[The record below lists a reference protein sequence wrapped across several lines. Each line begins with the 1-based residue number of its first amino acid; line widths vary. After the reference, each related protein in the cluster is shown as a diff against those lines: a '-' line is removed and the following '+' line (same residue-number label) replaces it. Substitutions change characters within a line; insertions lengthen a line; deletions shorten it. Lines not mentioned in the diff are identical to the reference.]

1 MGAIVIH
8 IPGKSERQARFA
20 AANVASAA
28 AQVGHTLGMGYAR
41 EGWYHAALG
50 TDPIV
55 FDYYTD
61 RLRTDGSQ
69 YDNNLL
75 LRTADMGTVIE
86 IIDARIDV
94 TQQNDIRSTPVT
106 GRAGTVKELIQK
118 QDYTISVKG
127 NLIGERNKFPYD
139 ALHKLEI
146 ILNEEKSFEAKSVL
160 LEAFGIDW
168 VVLKTATF
176 KQEEL
181 KYFNTLPFVMTFE
194 SDYNYNF
201 LLEDE

>member
-20 AANVASAA
+20 AANALSAA
-28 AQVGHTLGMGYAR
+28 EQAGRTQGMSWAR
-41 EGWYHAALG
+41 YGWYQAALG

-94 TQQNDIRSTPVT
+94 TQSNNIKSTPVT

-118 QDYTISVKG
+118 QDYEIIVNG

-168 VVLKTATF
+168 VVLKTAKF
-176 KQEEL
+176 GQKEL
-181 KYFNTLPFVMTFE
+181 KYFNTMPFSLTLE
-194 SDYNYNF
+194 SDNTYNF
-201 LLEDE
+201 LVEEE

>member
-1 MGAIVIH
+1 MNPLSEIR
-8 IPGKSERQARFA
+8 KSIKGM
-20 AANVASAA
+20 AS
-28 AQVGHTLGMGYAR
+28 GNGGL
-41 EGWYHAALG
+41 
-50 TDPIV
+50 
-55 FDYYTD
+55 YTAKV
-61 RLRTDGSQ
+61 
-69 YDNNLL
+69 

-86 IIDARIDV
+86 IIDARINV
-94 TQQNDIRSTPVT
+94 TQQNTIKSTPVT

-118 QDYTISVKG
+118 QDYEIVVNG

-168 VVLKTATF
+168 VVLKTVTF
-176 KQEEL
+176 EQKEQ
-181 KYFNTLPFVMTFE
+181 KYFNTLPFTMTFE

-201 LLEDE
+201 LLEEEG

>member
-20 AANVASAA
+20 AANALSAA
-28 AQVGHTLGMGYAR
+28 EQAGRTQGMSWAR
-41 EGWYHAALG
+41 YGWYQAALG

-86 IIDARIDV
+86 IIDARINV
-94 TQQNDIRSTPVT
+94 THANTIKNTAVT

-118 QDYTISVKG
+118 KDYAISVKG
-127 NLIGERNKFPYD
+127 NLVGERNKFPYE
-139 ALHKLEI
+139 ALHELEI

-160 LEAFGIDW
+160 LESFGIDW
-168 VVLKTATF
+168 VVLKEAKF
-176 KQEEL
+176 SQQEL
-181 KYFNTLPFVMTFE
+181 KYFNTLPFTLEFD
-194 SDYNYNF
+194 SDFTYNF
-201 LLEDE
+201 LVEEE

>member
-1 MGAIVIH
+1 MIH

-20 AANVASAA
+20 AANALGAA
-28 AQVGHTLGMGYAR
+28 EQAGRTQGMSWAR
-41 EGWYHAALG
+41 YGWYQAALG

-94 TQQNDIRSTPVT
+94 THANTIKNTAVT
-106 GRAGTVKELIQK
+106 GRVGTVKELIQK
-118 QDYTISVKG
+118 KDYAISVKG
-127 NLIGERNKFPYD
+127 NLVGERNKFPYD
-139 ALHKLEI
+139 ALHRLEI

-160 LEAFGIDW
+160 LESFGIDW
-168 VVLKTATF
+168 VVLKEAKF
-176 KQEEL
+176 SQQEL
-181 KYFNTLPFVMTFE
+181 KYFNTLPFTLEFD
-194 SDYNYNF
+194 SDFTYNF
-201 LLEDE
+201 LVEEE